1 MFCWFAHRLNA
12 SVSARNFLF
21 YFFVEHFKFDGVN
34 FLGLNRSEKKLLGK
48 FPSYFEMI
56 QKMNS
61 KLKKL
66 EFFWIILGFG
76 G

>member
-1 MFCWFAHRLNA
+1 MA
-12 SVSARNFLF
+12 ST
-21 YFFVEHFKFDGVN
+21 
-34 FLGLNRSEKKLLGK
+34 FLGLDRCERKLLGK

-56 QKMNS
+56 QKMKC